1 MKQKVKFNTYSR
13 IVTIGVLVL
22 FVVGAFSLLDNPH
35 DLLLFGVIMGITTIF
50 GLYYCPVSLE
60 ADDSAITILSL
71 IHI

>member
-35 DLLLFGVIMGITTIF
+35 DLLLFWRDYGDYDYFRIVLLPRVVG
-50 GLYYCPVSLE
+50 G
-60 ADDSAITILSL
+60 
-71 IHI
+71 